1 MGYGGQWEKS
11 IGQLLSSR
19 KEFIRLKSKHRLLN
33 PQHYKNLSLEDC
45 DTAKLTFKD
54 KVVQTF
60 LHCPN
65 AEADLKTLVD
75 QYAMLFGEG
84 E

>member
-33 PQHYKNLSLEDC
+33 PQNYKMLSLQDC